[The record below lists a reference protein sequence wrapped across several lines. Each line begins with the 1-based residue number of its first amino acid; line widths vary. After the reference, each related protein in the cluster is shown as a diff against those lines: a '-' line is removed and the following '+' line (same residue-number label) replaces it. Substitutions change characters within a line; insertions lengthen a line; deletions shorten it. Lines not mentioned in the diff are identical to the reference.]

1 MHSGFAYR
9 IGVNCIVVSLL
20 LGNSQDLQYG
30 YNEYMRFALSLFNN
44 PFKTAKGINCL
55 KLLDN
60 MSKILLHNYYS
71 A

>member
-30 YNEYMRFALSLFNN
+30 YNEYMRSALSF
-44 PFKTAKGINCL
+44 CL
-55 KLLDN
+55 T
-60 MSKILLHNYYS
+60 ILS
-71 A
+71 EPQKD

>member
-30 YNEYMRFALSLFNN
+30 YNEYMRFALLFYSYPNN
-44 PFKTAKGINCL
+44 ILFLSESQREI
-55 KLLDN
+55 KLLL
-60 MSKILLHNYYS
+60 I
-71 A
+71 